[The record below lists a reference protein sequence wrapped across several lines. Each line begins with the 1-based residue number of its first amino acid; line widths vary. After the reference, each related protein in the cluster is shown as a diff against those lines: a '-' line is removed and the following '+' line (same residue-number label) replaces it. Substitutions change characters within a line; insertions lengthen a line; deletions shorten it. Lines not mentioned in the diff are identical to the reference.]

1 MEFDFIPISLNHLEI
16 NSSHVLVEIMDASLK
31 LFLIGLAVGITI
43 SIILNQSNG
52 NEEGFMKS
60 FVTAGAKIWHLVFF
74 IIMVTTIPFL
84 AIEPLKK
91 RFKRK
96 TFLPFPFLAGN
107 GTGFLFMG
115 VIGIILS
122 ILGN

>member
-1 MEFDFIPISLNHLEI
+1 
-16 NSSHVLVEIMDASLK
+16 MDSSLK
-31 LFLIGLAVGITI
+31 LFLIGLTIGITV
-43 SIILNQSNG
+43 SIILDLSSNDS
-52 NEEGFMKS
+52 EEGFMKT
-60 FVTAGAKIWHLVFF
+60 FVTAGVKLWHLVFL

-91 RFKRK
+91 RFTRK

-115 VIGIILS
+115 IVGMILS
-122 ILGN
+122 IL

>member
-1 MEFDFIPISLNHLEI
+1 
-16 NSSHVLVEIMDASLK
+16 MDESLK
-31 LFLIGLAVGITI
+31 LFLIGLAVGITV
-43 SIILNQSNG
+43 SIILDQSNG
-52 NEEGFMKS
+52 DDEEGFMKS
-60 FVTAGAKIWHLVFF
+60 FVTNGAKLWHLVFF
-74 IIMVTTIPFL
+74 LIMITTIPFL

-122 ILGN
+122 ILGH

>member
-1 MEFDFIPISLNHLEI
+1 
-16 NSSHVLVEIMDASLK
+16 MDASLK
-31 LFLIGLAVGITI
+31 LFLIGLTIGITV
-43 SIILNQSNG
+43 SIILDLSSG
-52 NEEGFMKS
+52 NDEEGFMQS
-60 FVTAGAKIWHLVFF
+60 FVTKGVKIWHLVFM
-74 IIMVTTIPFL
+74 ITMVTTIPFL

-115 VIGIILS
+115 VIGMILS
-122 ILGN
+122 ILGH

>member
-1 MEFDFIPISLNHLEI
+1 
-16 NSSHVLVEIMDASLK
+16 MDDSLK
-31 LFLIGLAVGITI
+31 LFLIGLTIGITV
-43 SIILNQSNG
+43 SIILDQSSNDS
-52 NEEGFMKS
+52 EEGFMKT
-60 FVTAGAKIWHLVFF
+60 FVTAGVKLWHLVFL

-91 RFKRK
+91 RFTRK

-115 VIGIILS
+115 IVGMILS
-122 ILGN
+122 IL

>member
-1 MEFDFIPISLNHLEI
+1 
-16 NSSHVLVEIMDASLK
+16 MDASLK
-31 LFLIGLAVGITI
+31 LFLIGLAIGITV
-43 SIILNQSNG
+43 SIILDLSSG
-52 NEEGFMKS
+52 NDEEGFMKS
-60 FVTAGAKIWHLVFF
+60 FVTEGVTIWHLVFM
-74 IIMVTTIPFL
+74 ITMVTTIPFL

-115 VIGIILS
+115 IIGMILS
-122 ILGN
+122 IVANFTS

>member
-1 MEFDFIPISLNHLEI
+1 
-16 NSSHVLVEIMDASLK
+16 MDDSLK

-43 SIILNQSNG
+43 SIILDPSEG
-52 NEEGFMKS
+52 DNEKGFMKS
-60 FVTAGAKIWHLVFF
+60 FVTAGAKLWHIVFL

-107 GTGFLFMG
+107 GTGFLFMAI
-115 VIGIILS
+115 IGMFLS
-122 ILGN
+122 IVG

>member
-1 MEFDFIPISLNHLEI
+1 
-16 NSSHVLVEIMDASLK
+16 MDESLK

-52 NEEGFMKS
+52 DEEGFMKS

-115 VIGIILS
+115 VIGMIHS
-122 ILGN
+122 IVG

>member
-1 MEFDFIPISLNHLEI
+1 
-16 NSSHVLVEIMDASLK
+16 MDASLK
-31 LFLIGLAVGITI
+31 LFLIGLTVGITV

-52 NEEGFMKS
+52 DEEGYMKS

-115 VIGIILS
+115 VIGMILS